1 MKNMARTFHLF
12 SDVTRLRILM
22 LLTRGELFV
31 CKIMAV
37 LGVSQPL
44 VSRNLAMLRDAG
56 IVEERKDGKLVH
68 YRLKKDLRPPV
79 KDIIKIMKAG
89 LGDDETFLADLRTLE
104 ECNAFQSRSGGVCDM
119 NTFLAFMEKKRR
131 KRT

>member
-1 MKNMARTFHLF
+1 MARTFHVF

-22 LLTRGELFV
+22 LLTRQELFV

-44 VSRNLAMLRDAG
+44 VSRNLAVLRDAG
-56 IVEERKDGKLVH
+56 VVEERKDRKLVH
-68 YRLKKDLRPPV
+68 YRLRKDLRPPV
-79 KDIIKIMKAG
+79 KDIIRIIKAG

-104 ECNAFQSRSGGVCDM
+104 ECNEFQRRSGGVCDM
-119 NTFLAFMEKKRR
+119 KTFLAFMERKRKKR
-131 KRT
+131 K